1 MVSVGANAAGI
12 AADGTYVDL
21 IGTQKAPEGDFNED
35 LAGPRQRQSF
45 RSMIGARFGASFWG
59 QSSYKAL
66 RRATPQSPSG
76 LAETAAA
83 EEGYE
88 QPVFVP
94 QSRHV

>member
-45 RSMIGARFGASFWG
+45 RSMIGARFGASF
-59 QSSYKAL
+59 
-66 RRATPQSPSG
+66 
-76 LAETAAA
+76 
-83 EEGYE
+83 
-88 QPVFVP
+88 
-94 QSRHV
+94 